1 MNGEVQ
7 LFQPIL
13 MLLGLSALTAFLIIG
28 LSAILGPKRDQ
39 DSKLDVYECGVP
51 VKQDTARQR
60 YSVKY
65 FVIAMLFIL
74 FDIEI
79 AFMYP
84 WAVVYREYISA
95 GSFVLV
101 EMVIFIVILLVG
113 YVYVWRKGALEWE

>member
-1 MNGEVQ
+1 MAGEVQ

-13 MLLGLSALTAFLIIG
+13 MLLGLSALTAFLIVG
-28 LSAILGPKRDQ
+28 LSAILGPKRNQ
-39 DSKLDVYECGVP
+39 DSKLDVYECGAP
-51 VKQDTARQR
+51 VRQETARQR

-84 WAVVYREYISA
+84 WAVVYRDYLSS
-95 GSFVLV
+95 GSFILI
-101 EMVIFIVILLVG
+101 EMVIFLAILLVG